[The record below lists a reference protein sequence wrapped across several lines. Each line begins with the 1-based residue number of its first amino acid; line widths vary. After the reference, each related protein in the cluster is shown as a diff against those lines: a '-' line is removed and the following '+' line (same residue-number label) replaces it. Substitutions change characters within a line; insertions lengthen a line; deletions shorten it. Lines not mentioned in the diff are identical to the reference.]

1 MSNLQTRDRRLTPAG
16 HARVVERLRQFKA
29 QLDPNRK
36 CKVPGCSTPV
46 GPRNLG
52 RWCPRHHRRI
62 QFVGHPWIERPV
74 GSERRAAREAVA
86 RYLAGMSEVEA
97 ASFQVRMQ
105 AAIRTLYEPPS
116 NALPPAKA
124 RSIGPTLTLR
134 GKAQIILAHLNKRE
148 GFDRTATR
156 LLIEAMSLECW
167 AAAYWGDS
175 RKTLPRFLNTTL
187 GQTSTR
193 LARLYE
199 KKTRLT
205 NRGELEVIERWVPTD
220 PARAAVGAR
229 ITSALRMILPRYWV
243 TDQIITDTITEATKL
258 SSTHQHGEHRR

>member
-1 MSNLQTRDRRLTPAG
+1 MSNLQKRDRRLTPEG
-16 HARVVERLRQFKA
+16 HDRVVERLRQFKA

-46 GPRNLG
+46 GPTNIG
-52 RWCPRHHRRI
+52 RWCPRHHHRNKSA
-62 QFVGHPWIERPV
+62 GHPWIRRPT
-74 GSERRAAREAVA
+74 GNDRKAARQAVA
-86 RYLAGMSEVEA
+86 KYLAGMSEVEA
-97 ASFQVRMQ
+97 ASFQVRMR
-105 AAIRTLYEPPS
+105 AAIKTLYEPPA
-116 NALPPAKA
+116 NALAPAKA

-148 GFDRTATR
+148 DFERVATR
-156 LLIEAMSLECW
+156 LLIAAMSLECW
-167 AAAYWGDS
+167 SAAFWDDS

-205 NRGELEVIERWVPTD
+205 NRGEQEVIERWVPTD
-220 PARAAVGAR
+220 PARAALGGR
-229 ITSALRMILPRYWV
+229 ITSALRTVLPRYWV
-243 TDQIITDTITEATKL
+243 TDQMITDTITEAARL
-258 SSTHQHGEHRR
+258 SDTHQGEQRS